1 MKYLLSI
8 ISPIFLSIFLSLFRI
23 SNVERSNYLEKTI
36 STPKPPPTSIIQE
49 EILSPEEER
58 LRELLNTMSAE
69 EKVGQLFIFGF
80 DGTTLSQEKR
90 KFLQNYKTGGVLLL
104 GKNIT
109 DEQQLKDLVADI
121 QTTNETPL
129 FISIDQEGGTVSRI
143 TWDDRL
149 TKAQSQINTKEESY
163 EIAKSRGE
171 VLKDLGINMNFAPV
185 VEYITEDNSF
195 IYNRVYRG
203 SKEEVI
209 EKSISTIEGY
219 TDSGIISVP
228 KHYPGHSN
236 TSSDSHNSLPVVDI
250 NTSQWDIYIEPF
262 SKTLKQTLVDALM
275 VGHIKYPNIDNN
287 PSTISPEIITNRL
300 VKDLGYEGLIIS
312 DDMEM
317 VALDN
322 IGEYTEI
329 AKQAL
334 LAGNDILIYS
344 KYSNKYPTIQKDVY
358 LYILEEVKNENIDID
373 NKVLKILRTKLKYNI
388 LEQ

>member
-121 QTTNETPL
+121 QTTNKIPL